1 MRPPRR
7 YTPAARRNPRAPS
20 APALPQSY
28 NDCYLRTRPLAL
40 VSPEGVIPLA
50 KIGKGMFATV
60 YRETIGKQRVFSVV
74 DAGVYDKEIAAMA
87 HENEPRNPHLPRV
100 TTFGIL
106 TDDRRVYEMPFYDV
120 PFRVANASPE
130 ARSAFTALRK
140 CIGGIYPTSIDER
153 GYETAGRKLECIEAA
168 GARIPSKLVD
178 AVRELH
184 DASINYGDEYDFEF
198 SPRNVATDDR
208 GNLVLLDVLFS
219 RENVRRRREVE
230 RRKAQPRSWW

>member
-1 MRPPRR
+1 MRSPRR
-7 YTPAARRNPRAPS
+7 YTPPARRNPRAPS

-40 VSPEGVIPLA
+40 VSPGGVIPLT

-60 YRETIGKQRVFSVV
+60 YRETTGKQRVFSVV

-120 PFRVANASPE
+120 PFRVVNASPE

-140 CIGGIYPTSIDER
+140 CIGGIYPTSIYDR
-153 GYETAGRKLECIEAA
+153 GYDIAGRKMECIEAA
-168 GARIPSKLVD
+168 SGRIPPKLAD
-178 AVRELH
+178 ALRQLY
-184 DASINYGDEYDFEF
+184 DTSADYGDEYDFEF

-219 RENVRRRREVE
+219 RENVRRKREASRRE
-230 RRKAQPRSWW
+230 AQPLRRW